1 MTSPLKEIQ
10 FPNRLAGLED
20 EAHQHLIES
29 ANQWRLFVAKVQ
41 DIFKSKLWHEKT
53 KDWNAYCLS
62 EFGITAATIRQKAAQ
77 VPYAELIEAATG
89 HSLTV
94 SKIKAL
100 REIVED
106 KSIAVEYVYEVAA
119 RNLPDGKIPSNAA
132 FLATYEAVKESQTG
146 RIELGDAVYEAN
158 PITLDKKVT
167 QAIVDA
173 TQRQRDYIAGN
184 SKPKQKL
191 TTVIQGEMVNGRL
204 RAVLGEDMPAFLIGK
219 TVTFYIGEDES

>member
-1 MTSPLKEIQ
+1 MSAIRNEIQ
-10 FPNRLAGLED
+10 FPNRLASLEN
-20 EAHQHLIES
+20 EAKQHLAES

-77 VPYAELIEAATG
+77 VPYAELIEASTG
-89 HSLTV
+89 HNLTV

-100 REIVED
+100 REIVKD

-119 RNLPDGKIPSNAA
+119 RNTPEGKIPSNAA
-132 FLATYEAVKESQTG
+132 LQASYNRIKESQTG
-146 RIELGDAVYEAN
+146 RIELGNAVYEAN
-158 PITLDKKVT
+158 PVTLDASVT
-167 QAIVDA
+167 QDIVDA
-173 TQRQRDYIAGN
+173 TLRQRDYIAGN

-204 RAVLGEDMPAFLIGK
+204 RAVLGEDIPAFMIGK

>member
-10 FPNRLAGLED
+10 FPNRLESLES
-20 EAHQHLIES
+20 EAKQHLAES
-29 ANQWRLFVAKVQ
+29 ANQWRLFVAKVS

-53 KDWNAYCLS
+53 KDWNVYCKS

-77 VPYAELIEAATG
+77 VPYAELIEASTG
-89 HSLTV
+89 HNLTV

-119 RNLPDGKIPSNAA
+119 RNTPDGKIPTNTTLQISYNRIK
-132 FLATYEAVKESQTG
+132 EAQTG
-146 RIELGDAVYEAN
+146 RIELGDAVYEVT
-158 PITLDKKVT
+158 PVTLDASIT
-167 QAIVDA
+167 QDIVDA

-204 RAVLGEDMPAFLIGK
+204 RAVLGEDIPAFLIGK